1 MAQLKPY
8 SKSIA
13 GFLAGLVV
21 MFLTKH
27 NIVIADDL
35 NDALEIVIGAILTG
49 ATVYF
54 APRNKPVL

>member
-1 MAQLKPY
+1 MDYKPY
-8 SKSIA
+8 AKSIA

-27 NIVIADDL
+27 NIIIADGL
-35 NDALEIVIGAILTG
+35 NDALEIVLGAIITG

-54 APRNKPVL
+54 APRNQPN